1 MILLELGEDSVTL
14 RKASI
19 LKLATSAYE
28 MGLQVLRGELVRDDD
43 GQFVIDQRNLAS
55 WLRDFEGHEIVLI
68 AASLDDE
75 SEALIRTCRTCGRD
89 YTEHE
94 CPHCRTTR
102 IRLRG
107 R

>member
-1 MILLELGEDSVTL
+1 MTL

-19 LKLATSAYE
+19 LKLATAAYE
-28 MGLQVLRGELVRDDD
+28 MDFQVLRGELVQDAD
-43 GQFVIDQRNLAS
+43 GQFVINQHDLAS

-75 SEALIRTCRTCGRD
+75 SEAVVRTCRTCGRD

-94 CPHCRTTR
+94 CPHCRTSR

>member
-1 MILLELGEDSVTL
+1 MSV

-19 LKLATSAYE
+19 LKFAAAAFE
-28 MGLQVLRGELVRDDD
+28 MDLDVLRGELVIGAD
-43 GQFVIDQRNLAS
+43 GQLEINQRNLAD
-55 WLRDFEGHEIVLI
+55 WLRDYVGHEIVVV
-68 AASLDDE
+68 AASLDVDRQV
-75 SEALIRTCRTCGRD
+75 AVRTCRTCGRE

-102 IRLRG
+102 LRLRG

>member
-1 MILLELGEDSVTL
+1 MCSERGENIVSL

-19 LKLATSAYE
+19 LKLASAAFE
-28 MGLQVLRGELVRDDD
+28 MGFQVLRGELERDAD
-43 GQFVIDQRNLAS
+43 GQLQINQRNLAD
-55 WLRDFEGHEIVLI
+55 WLRDFEGQEIVLI
-68 AASLDDE
+68 AASLEED
-75 SEALIRTCRTCGRD
+75 SEPVVRTCRTCGRD

-102 IRLRG
+102 LRLRG